1 MNHHLYI
8 LYSSEL
14 DKFYIGS
21 TSMTV
26 EERLKKH
33 NKNHKGFTGNAND
46 WIIVYV
52 EVFTTKDL
60 AMRREKEIKKWKSK
74 NAIMQM
80 IRTAGS

>member
-8 LYSSEL
+8 LYSSGL

-33 NKNHKGFTGNAND
+33 NTNHKGFTGNAND
-46 WIIVYV
+46 RIIAYV
-52 EVFTTKDL
+52 EDFTTKEL
-60 AMRREKEIKKWKSK
+60 AMRREQEIKKWKSK

-80 IRTAGS
+80 IKTAGS